1 MITTH
6 DHHKITQLLRNIGK
20 TGMLQELE
28 GKLEVLSQIDPVKT
42 PSDLIT
48 MNTEIVLRDSQT
60 NEVHELRLVYQL
72 SPLYKNQV
80 SVMAPLGTAL
90 LGSRENS
97 TVVFEGRDALTRTIV
112 IEKIKNQPEAS
123 GKLD

>member
-1 MITTH
+1 MITSH
-6 DHHKITQLLRNIGK
+6 DHIQITQLLKNSGK
-20 TGMLQELE
+20 SGMLHELE
-28 GKLEVLSQIDPVKT
+28 GKLNQLSKVDPVKA
-42 PSDLIT
+42 PHDLVT
-48 MNTEIVLRDSQT
+48 MNTIIVFRDSQT
-60 NEVHELRLVYQL
+60 NLTHELRLVYQL

-97 TVVFEGRDALTRTIV
+97 TVVYEGRDALTRIIF
-112 IEKIKNQPEAS
+112 IEKIKYQPEAS